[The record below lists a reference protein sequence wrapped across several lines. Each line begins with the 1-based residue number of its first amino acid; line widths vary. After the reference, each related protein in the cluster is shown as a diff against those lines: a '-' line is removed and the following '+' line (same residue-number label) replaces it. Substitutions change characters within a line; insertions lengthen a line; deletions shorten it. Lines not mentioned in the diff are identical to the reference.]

1 MCCVCVCGLGGD
13 IGNRISFFLDLL
25 LYLSTFLW
33 HILVE
38 EFYKNLKG
46 YPISDIL
53 SGVYLIMI
61 ELLTNA
67 QQLLHSTVE
76 KRKIKEKTCSP
87 ENVAD

>member
-1 MCCVCVCGLGGD
+1 
-13 IGNRISFFLDLL
+13 
-25 LYLSTFLW
+25 
-33 HILVE
+33 VE